1 MLAINYSTL
10 RNSMKKYFDIITD
23 SIETVVVT
31 RKNGNNIVMM
41 SEDTYNNLIEN
52 SYLTQNKKN
61 YDWLMESKKQLE
73 SGTDT
78 SAIQSMHCDIKSL
91 ALCS

>member
-23 SIETVVVT
+23 SIETIIVT

-41 SEDTYNNLIEN
+41 SEETYNNLIEN
-52 SYLTQNKKN
+52 SYLTQNKTN

-73 SGTDT
+73 SGKTVVKDFDN
-78 SAIQSMHCDIKSL
+78 IEL
-91 ALCS
+91 

>member
-23 SIETVVVT
+23 SIETIVVT

-73 SGTDT
+73 SGKT
-78 SAIQSMHCDIKSL
+78 IVKDIEELNLWK
-91 ALCS
+91 

>member
-52 SYLTQNKKN
+52 SYLTQNKKT
-61 YDWLMESKKQLE
+61 MI
-73 SGTDT
+73 G
-78 SAIQSMHCDIKSL
+78 
-91 ALCS
+91 

>member
-73 SGTDT
+73 SGKT
-78 SAIQSMHCDIKSL
+78 IVKDIEEL
-91 ALCS
+91 DL